1 MLENQTSLNQT
12 NSLELENSSLKALI
26 KAKDEKL
33 RSFET
38 QVNWLTEQLNT
49 LKRSK
54 FGKKSEKWETKEQ
67 LLMVF
72 NEVEVETAKEEGSS
86 ETKETPVKPHTRK
99 NRGHRKALPQNLSR
113 EVVKLELPESE
124 LTTETGESLKIIG
137 WEVSEKLK
145 YEPSKISVIQYHRA
159 KYGVDSGDY
168 VKTAPPVPSI
178 IPKGIA
184 TPELLAAIMVGK
196 YADGLPLYRME
207 EIFNRQDVELNRT
220 TMARWV
226 VQVAQSLIPIRNV
239 LADWMFASYCIACD
253 ETAVQVLKEKGRSP
267 ESKSWMIVRTTP
279 YDKRRIALFDY
290 TTSRSR
296 TTIRELMADY
306 EGRLQCDGL
315 NIYDDLESEKLLR
328 FGCHMHSRRKF
339 EQAATEGAKAGRTI
353 ASQVMDIYSKL
364 YQFEGKI
371 KDSFPE
377 EKVKKR
383 REEQKPLLEE
393 IKKIVE
399 MNQNKVPSK
408 SKLGEAFIYYNNNY
422 ETLSRYIE
430 DGRVGPD
437 NGEVERIIRKFAI
450 GRNAWL
456 FSDTPE
462 GAEASSLIYSLI
474 ITAKINGVNPYKA
487 LVKIITEIP
496 MAKDIEDYETLANYI
511 VMPDST

>member
-1 MLENQTSLNQT
+1 MSEKQASLNQT
-12 NSLELENSSLKALI
+12 NSLEIEIQSLRALL
-26 KAKDEKL
+26 KREQEKNKTY
-33 RSFET
+33 EA

-49 LKRSK
+49 LKREK

-72 NEVEVETAKEEGSS
+72 NEAETEAVKDDESS
-86 ETKETPVKPHTRK
+86 EATETPVKPHTRK
-99 NRGHRKALPQNLSR
+99 ARGHRKALPENLER
-113 EVVKLELPESE
+113 EIVKMELPESE
-124 LTTETGESLKIIG
+124 LISENGEPLKIIG
-137 WEVSEKLK
+137 WEISEKLK

-159 KYGVDSGDY
+159 KYGIDSGDY
-168 VKTAPPVPSI
+168 VKTTPPVPSV

-184 TPELLAAIMVGK
+184 TPELLAAILVGK

-207 EIFNRQDVELNRT
+207 DIFKRQDIELNRT

-226 VQVAQSLIPIRNV
+226 IQVAQTLMPIRNI
-239 LADWMFASYCIACD
+239 LSDWLFSSYCIACD
-253 ETAVQVLKEKGRSP
+253 ETALQVLKEKGRSP

-279 YDKRRIALFDY
+279 YDKKKVALFDY

-296 TTIRELMADY
+296 ATIKDLMSGY
-306 EGRLQCDGL
+306 EGKLQCDGL
-315 NIYDDLESEKLLR
+315 NIYDILETEKVSR
-328 FGCHMHSRRKF
+328 FGCNMHSRRKF
-339 EQAATEGAKAGRTI
+339 DQAANDGAKAGRTI
-353 ASQVMDIYSKL
+353 GSQVMDIYSKL
-364 YQFEGKI
+364 YEFEEKI
-371 KDSFPE
+371 KDRSLE

-383 REEQKPLLEE
+383 REDQKPLLEE

-399 MNQNKVPSK
+399 NNYNKVPSK

-422 ETLSRYIE
+422 ETLIRYIE

-462 GAEASSLIYSLI
+462 GAEASSIIYSLI
-474 ITAKINGVNPYKA
+474 ITAKINGFNPYKA

-496 MAKDIEDYETLANYI
+496 MAKNIEDYEALANVI
-511 VMPDST
+511 VTPDST

>member
-1 MLENQTSLNQT
+1 MSEKQTLLNQT
-12 NSLELENSSLKALI
+12 NSLEMKIESLEALL

-33 RSFET
+33 KTFES

-49 LKRSK
+49 LKREK

-72 NEVEVETAKEEGSS
+72 NEAELEAAKEDENSQ
-86 ETKETPVKPHTRK
+86 ETETHVKPHTRK
-99 NRGHRKALPQNLSR
+99 NRGHRKPLPQNLER
-113 EVVKLELPESE
+113 EVIKLELPESE
-124 LTTETGESLKIIG
+124 LISESGEPLKIIG
-137 WEVSEKLK
+137 WEISEKLK

-159 KYGVDSGDY
+159 KYGIDSGDY

-207 EIFNRQDVELNRT
+207 DIFKRQDIELSRT

-226 VQVAQSLIPIRNV
+226 IQVAEALMPIRNV
-239 LADWMFASYCIACD
+239 LSDWLFSSYCIACD
-253 ETAVQVLKEKGRSP
+253 ETALQVLKEKGRSP
-267 ESKSWMIVRTTP
+267 ESKSWMIVRATP
-279 YDKRRIALFDY
+279 YDKKKVALFDY

-296 TTIRELMADY
+296 ATINDLMAGY
-306 EGRLQCDGL
+306 EGKLQCDGL
-315 NIYDDLESEKLLR
+315 NIYDGLESEKLRR

-339 EQAATEGAKAGRTI
+339 EQAAKDGAKAGRTI

-364 YQFEGKI
+364 YDFEEKI
-371 KDSFPE
+371 KERSLE
-377 EKVKKR
+377 EKIKKR

-399 MNQNKVPSK
+399 ENQNKVPGK

-422 ETLSRYIE
+422 ETLTTYIE
-430 DGRVGPD
+430 DGRIGPD
-437 NGEVERIIRKFAI
+437 NGEVERVIRKFAI
-450 GRNAWL
+450 GRRSWL

-462 GAEASSLIYSLI
+462 GAHASSLIYSLV
-474 ITAKINGVNPYKA
+474 ITAKLNGVNPYKA

-496 MAKDIEDYETLANYI
+496 KAQSIEDYEALANII
-511 VMPDST
+511 VTPDPT